1 MQQAEQPAPSQ
12 DDDKVSYIT
21 TCHEVMWYVDDKE
34 MRWPLN
40 VVVLLQWSWEIQN
53 SGGKWLEYMSN
64 IPHCLSYLDN
74 FLSVFPLFQLDLIH
88 RLTND
93 KHIKLDQPQ
102 ELTKS
107 ELLQFFVVLLL
118 ISKFISLASN
128 CIIKVY
134 SWSCIW
140 EVRNVMQEI

>member
-40 VVVLLQWSWEIQN
+40 VVVLLQWSWQIQN
-53 SGGKWLEYMSN
+53 SGGKWLECMSN

-74 FLSVFPLFQLDLIH
+74 FLSVSLFFSLI
-88 RLTND
+88 
-93 KHIKLDQPQ
+93 
-102 ELTKS
+102 
-107 ELLQFFVVLLL
+107 
-118 ISKFISLASN
+118 
-128 CIIKVY
+128 
-134 SWSCIW
+134 
-140 EVRNVMQEI
+140 